1 MIVSFFSAA
10 GCTNWDSLG
19 VAPTTDPVG
28 RAQPAGISGMASP
41 FLQDS
46 ISGFIAF
53 SADPRRQAEQ
63 QKVDILVLTQTE
75 SAL

>member
-1 MIVSFFSAA
+1 
-10 GCTNWDSLG
+10 
-19 VAPTTDPVG
+19 
-28 RAQPAGISGMASP
+28 MASP